1 MRLEILESGHRPK
14 SRVALW
20 LFQHLVGAKPDDVVK
35 TALYRP
41 EFLGRPW
48 MKVIR
53 AVMRGPSEWTPGERE
68 LFGTFV
74 SRLNQCAYCAGVHAH
89 AAAITQKR
97 AITVIEPDRWRDQN
111 HPPRIR
117 AILELLEEVTLHPG
131 DTSRADIDAV
141 RSAGVSDA
149 AIVDA
154 LHLAFVFNG
163 VNRMA
168 NAIGYDFGDD
178 AAARTIAVI
187 MNRVS
192 YTIPGFL
199 LR

>member
-1 MRLEILESGHRPK
+1 
-14 SRVALW
+14 
-20 LFQHLVGAKPDDVVK
+20 
-35 TALYRP
+35 
-41 EFLGRPW
+41 

-74 SRLNQCAYCAGVHAH
+74 SRLNECAYCAGIHAH
-89 AAAITQKR
+89 AAAITQKDS
-97 AITVIEPDRWRDQN
+97 ITVIEPERWRDGTFS
-111 HPPRIR
+111 PRIR
-117 AILELLEEVTLHPG
+117 ATLELLEKVTLHPEEIR
-131 DTSRADIDAV
+131 RADIDTV

-163 VNRMA
+163 VNRIA
-168 NAIGYDFGDD
+168 NAIGYEFGDD

>member
-1 MRLEILESGHRPK
+1 MRLEILERGHRWK
-14 SRVALW
+14 NRVALW
-20 LFQHLVGAKPDDVVK
+20 LMRRLGGVKPDDVLK

-53 AVMRGPSEWTPGERE
+53 TVMRGPSEWTPGERE

-74 SRLNQCAYCAGVHAH
+74 SRLNECRYCAGIHSHAL
-89 AAAITQKR
+89 AIRLKPAITLDQ
-97 AITVIEPDRWRDQN
+97 IDRWRDGN
-111 HPPRIR
+111 FPPRIR
-117 AILELLEEVTLHPG
+117 ATFELLEKVTEHP
-131 DTSRADIDAV
+131 DEIRRADIDKLRA
-141 RSAGVSDA
+141 AGVSDA

-154 LHLAFVFNG
+154 LHVAFVFNG
-163 VNRMA
+163 VNRIA
-168 NAIGYDFGDD
+168 NAVGFDFGDD
-178 AAARTIAVI
+178 AGARTIAVI
-187 MNRVS
+187 MNRVG